1 MLLPKFYVR
10 WLGMETSCKFTCSCF
25 TLQSINISSRISP
38 QRILRCM
45 VCYLCPSSSAVT
57 KQQFL
62 SQLATMNIGSSMLQS
77 ATFIIM
83 SDVHMELGSSCLAF
97 YLYPKV
103 PFYLPLLLPSEVL
116 DLFLLADKAQAE
128 TVEFQ
133 KFWQK
138 LFHISLSLIL
148 ELLHAG
154 EKTPEVFWCPDGHY
168 RQVIW
173 HIRPYMYSWLPWA
186 GIVDVHHTRLVSS
199 VSHPGIYGLLYS
211 SHLPL

>member
-25 TLQSINISSRISP
+25 TLQSINISSRILL

-45 VCYLCPSSSAVT
+45 VHCLCPSSSAVT

-62 SQLATMNIGSSMLQS
+62 SQLATMNIGPSMLQL
-77 ATFIIM
+77 ATFIMM
-83 SDVHMELGSSCLAF
+83 SDMHMELGLSWSAF

-103 PFYLPLLLPSEVL
+103 PFFLPLLLPSKVL
-116 DLFLLADKAQAE
+116 DFFSLADKAQAE

-133 KFWQK
+133 QFWWK
-138 LFHISLSLIL
+138 LFHVSLTLIL
-148 ELLHAG
+148 ESLCAG

-168 RQVIW
+168 WQVIW
-173 HIRPYMYSWLPWA
+173 CIRTYIADYPEQVFLTC
-186 GIVDVHHTRLVSS
+186 IVQGWCPRW
-199 VSHPGIYGLLYS
+199 
-211 SHLPL
+211 